1 MHTVLVVIYLMYALL
16 YRRKKI
22 DYSLSVSVEGV
33 VVLLLFLAPFRRNLI
48 QQMYVIV
55 GLRQSI

>member
-1 MHTVLVVIYLMYALL
+1 LHTVLVVIYLMYALL